1 MPQNIAYQTDA
12 IGDFYR
18 THRRRWQDFYQSERH
33 VFETLAARGASFAN
47 VLDVGC
53 AAGGL
58 CDALNER
65 FGAIK
70 TYTGVDINRHAA
82 DVGAKLASGSGP
94 AKTFVVADICD
105 CEELA
110 GRTFDLVTVLG
121 VADWNVDTQGI
132 IAKCW
137 EHVRPNGHL
146 VLSLRLTP
154 HATICDIA
162 RSFQFIWFETT
173 PPPANVERAPYN
185 VLNVAAAIAW
195 LAGQAPIRNIFLSTA
210 FGESRPPWRVRRM
223 IACCFPWS
231 HCARAQPGS
240 PASNRGSKRICRQ
253 ALSRVLPPT
262 ASAADFEVPA
272 SDRRP
277 LVQAHFGP
285 GQ

>member
-1 MPQNIAYQTDA
+1 MRSEIFTARIVGAGKTSIN
-12 IGDFYR
+12 
-18 THRRRWQDFYQSERH
+18 QSDTCSR
-33 VFETLAARGASFAN
+33 TLAARGASFAN

-195 LAGQAPIRNIFLSTA
+195 LAGQAPNPEHLFVYGFWGKPSA
-210 FGESRPPWRVRRM
+210 M
-223 IACCFPWS
+223 
-231 HCARAQPGS
+231 ARTPYDRLLFSVVALRKGAARITGVEPGVEAHL
-240 PASNRGSKRICRQ
+240 PASAFAG
-253 ALSRVLPPT
+253 PPT
-262 ASAADFEVPA
+262 Y
-272 SDRRP
+272 
-277 LVQAHFGP
+277 G
-285 GQ
+285 